1 MNESTFIGS
10 TTEPIGMPDDMP
22 TTFTDSAD

>member
-1 MNESTFIGS
+1 MDYTFMGS

-22 TTFTDSAD
+22 TTTYDSAED

>member
-1 MNESTFIGS
+1 MDYIFIGS

-22 TTFTDSAD
+22 ITTIDSAED